1 MMRAALKGLLA
12 NKLRLVLT
20 GVAIVI
26 GVGFVAA
33 SFVFTD
39 TINAQFDVLLTDIN
53 AGVDVV
59 VRPTEPEFGTEQ
71 LSMPEE
77 TLALVAG
84 VDGVAIADPAVDGF
98 AQVVGSDGEAIGG
111 QGPPTIGVSWTG
123 VAAFNPTT
131 LVEGRGPQGEGEAV
145 IDITTAETGNISVGD
160 TITVLLIK
168 APQDFEVVGTI
179 SFGEDNALLGA
190 TLTGFDLAEAQR
202 AFDLEGRLTTITV
215 QSEPGVEPDELQQR
229 IAAALPE
236 GIDAITGEA
245 DTDEQLD
252 EISQGLGF
260 LTIALLAFAAV
271 AVFVGAFIISNT
283 FRIIVAQRTR
293 ELALFRAIGATG
305 RQITLMVVV
314 EALVIAV
321 LASIVGVV
329 FGVLLARGLYA
340 LLGAL
345 GIDIPSG
352 SLSLLPR
359 TVVVGMVVGVTVTLV
374 SALLPARKAARVPP
388 VAAMREEAARPKRR
402 SLHTRAIVGIAVGA
416 VGLLLLLVGLFVDVA
431 NALLMV
437 GIGALIIFV
446 GVSILAPLAARPMA
460 KVLGWPLPRMFG
472 VTGQLAQENTRRQP
486 RRTAA
491 TASALMIGVALVVFV
506 AVFAESI
513 KETIEQS
520 ILNDFPAD
528 LSAQS
533 TNFEVGLSPA
543 FSVDVAELDEV
554 DLVSPLQFGAIRVE
568 ETTGTSDTQLM
579 GIDPTTIAEVY
590 ALEASPGALNALAGG
605 GGVLVDP
612 EHLADQDWSIG
623 DTISIEYALTG
634 PQQAEIIGTA
644 SGEAFGTN
652 YWISTET
659 YEQNFTARTDFIVFM
674 NFTEGVAISEG
685 KVAVETVA
693 VNYANANVQ
702 TKSEV
707 VAEAEA
713 QINQL
718 LGLVTG
724 LLFLAIIVAMLGITN
739 TLALSILER
748 TREIGLLRAIGMQQ
762 RNVRRMIRWEAV
774 IISLFGAL
782 LGIALGVFLG
792 WAVVQSLA
800 DEGLGSFDIPWLQL
814 IALVLLSGFV
824 GVIAAI
830 YPSYKASRLN
840 ILDAISYE

>member
-215 QSEPGVEPDELQQR
+215 QSEPGVDPDELQQR

>member
-59 VRPTEPEFGTEQ
+59 VRSTEPEFGTEQ

-215 QSEPGVEPDELQQR
+215 QSEPGVDPDELQQR